1 MKIGKLLLVLAMS
14 CVFTTL
20 AAGYSEAQTTETAV
34 QKAAKEKPISAPA
47 TKEDFSE
54 LNGKSG
60 TMFYGRFSAEN
71 LKNIINKYWN
81 CKIEKIVFG
90 ESLSTCLALLK
101 SARSDFM
108 LTTDITANYI
118 IQRNPEFKS
127 LPMSRNI
134 GTFMILRSSDAKL
147 RDQFNS
153 AIDKIKVSG
162 KRDELYK
169 KWITDL
175 PVGQEPSLT
184 NIEKTA
190 DTETIYVGVSG
201 DVPPMDYIAADGKP
215 AGFSV
220 AFLSE
225 ISKLTGKNIELVSI
239 DSQARFAALE
249 SKKIDVFFWV
259 LVLENKAD
267 REKFKSEN
275 DEEGSFDK
283 KFAFTDSYCSLKL
296 AFLLKK

>member
-1 MKIGKLLLVLAMS
+1 MKINKWLLVLAAS
-14 CVFTTL
+14 FILTNF
-20 AAGYSEAQTTETAV
+20 AAGHSQAQTTETAV
-34 QKAAKEKPISAPA
+34 QAAAVKAPGA
-47 TKEDFSE
+47 TAAKEDFSE

-101 SARSDFM
+101 SARTDFM

-118 IQRNPEFKS
+118 IQRNPEYRS

-134 GTFMILRSSDAKL
+134 GTVMILRSSDTKL
-147 RDQFNS
+147 KDQFNS
-153 AIDKIKVSG
+153 AIDKIKTSG

-175 PVGQEPSLT
+175 PVGQEPSMA
-184 NIEKTA
+184 NIEKTT
-190 DTETIYVGVSG
+190 DTETVYVGVSG

-225 ISKLTGKNIELVSI
+225 VSKLTGKNIELVSI

-259 LVLENKAD
+259 LVLENKTD
-267 REKFKSEN
+267 QENFKKEN
-275 DEEGSFDK
+275 EEEGSFDK
-283 KFAFTDSYCSLKL
+283 KFALTDSYCSLKL